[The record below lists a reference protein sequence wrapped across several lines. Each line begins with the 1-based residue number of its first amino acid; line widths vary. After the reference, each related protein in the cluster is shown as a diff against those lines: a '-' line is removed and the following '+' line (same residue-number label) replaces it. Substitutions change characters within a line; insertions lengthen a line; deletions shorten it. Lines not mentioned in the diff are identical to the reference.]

1 MPEQKP
7 SVPMLSLSL
16 VAGLVA
22 AIGALLFLAWL
33 ANEIPE
39 GELRHFD
46 DGTRA
51 AVHQFASPFLTSSM
65 LGISFLGSTLFLTGL
80 TVVVVL
86 CFALRRWKREA
97 ILFGVTMVGAASLD
111 VTLKNVF
118 HRARPV
124 PFFDI
129 VAPKSY
135 SFPSGHAL
143 ASFCFYGAL
152 AAILTT
158 RIKKRKAQ
166 VVMWT
171 ISAVLVFLIGL
182 SRVYLGVHYTTDV
195 LAGFAAALIWIMT
208 VGFVEQRLAS
218 RRRKKTLTEK
228 NGSG

>member
-1 MPEQKP
+1 MPEQKR
-7 SVPMLSLSL
+7 SLKMLSLSL
-16 VAGLVA
+16 MLGLAGAV
-22 AIGALLFLAWL
+22 GALWFLAWL
-33 ANEIPE
+33 ADEVPE

-80 TVVVVL
+80 SVVVVL

-97 ILFGVTMVGAASLD
+97 ILFGITMAGAALLD
-111 VTLKNVF
+111 LTLKYVF

-124 PFFDI
+124 PYFDI

-152 AAILTT
+152 AGILTT
-158 RIKKRKAQ
+158 RIKNRRAQ
-166 VVMWT
+166 VVIWIT
-171 ISAVLVFLIGL
+171 SAILVFLIGF
-182 SRVYLGVHYTTDV
+182 SRIYLGVHYTTDV
-195 LAGFAAALIWIMT
+195 LAGFSAALIWI
-208 VGFVEQRLAS
+208 VSVRFVEQRLVS
-218 RRRKKTLTEK
+218 RRREKT
-228 NGSG
+228 

>member
-7 SVPMLSLSL
+7 SVKMLSLSL
-16 VAGLVA
+16 VLGLAA

-33 ANEIPE
+33 ADEVPE

-51 AVHQFASPFLTSSM
+51 AVHQFASPFLTSAM
-65 LGISFLGSTLFLTGL
+65 LDISFLGSTLFLTGL
-80 TVVVVL
+80 TVVVVF
-86 CFALRRWKREA
+86 CFALLRWRREA
-97 ILFGVTMVGAASLD
+97 ILFGITMAGAALLD
-111 VTLKNVF
+111 VTLKYFF
-118 HRARPV
+118 HRARPT

-158 RIKKRKAQ
+158 RIKNRNAQ
-166 VVMWT
+166 VVMWI
-171 ISAVLVFLIGL
+171 ISATLVFLIGF

-195 LAGFAAALIWIMT
+195 LAGFCAALIWIVT
-208 VGFVEQRLAS
+208 VGFVEQRLVS
-218 RRRKKTLTEK
+218 RRRQKT
-228 NGSG
+228 